1 MSRLKNKK
9 TIKTRIL
16 MLILMLLSKML
27 VNRQRINRTFNK
39 KTYNQAK
46 IDYNNTYIYNIIII
60 KFYTNINLENVNNTY
75 KYNIIQKY

>member
-1 MSRLKNKK
+1 MSRLKKKK

-27 VNRQRINRTFNK
+27 VNRQRINRTFNN

-46 IDYNNTYIYNIIII
+46 IDYNNIYNIIII
-60 KFYTNINLENVNNTY
+60 KFYTNINLENINNAY
-75 KYNIIQKY
+75 KYNIM